1 MKRIIQYIRWK
12 IDERRLDKII
22 EKRKL
27 TLVNPKSKLEEL
39 RKLKKEIE
47 ELEKEWEQNPPH
59 PHDPKDN
66 IVL

>member
-59 PHDPKDN
+59 SELK
-66 IVL
+66 

>member
-47 ELEKEWEQNPPH
+47 ELEKEWEQIPPH
-59 PHDPKDN
+59 SELK
-66 IVL
+66 

>member
-12 IDERRLDKII
+12 IDEKRLDKII

-39 RKLKKEIE
+39 KKLKKEIE

-59 PHDPKDN
+59 SELK
-66 IVL
+66 

>member
-12 IDERRLDKII
+12 LDERRLDKII
-22 EKRKL
+22 EKRKS

-39 RKLKKEIE
+39 KQLKKEIE

-59 PHDPKDN
+59 SELK
-66 IVL
+66 

>member
-47 ELEKEWEQNPPH
+47 ELEKEWEQTPPH
-59 PHDPKDN
+59 FN
-66 IVL
+66 SE

>member
-12 IDERRLDKII
+12 IDEKRLDKII

-59 PHDPKDN
+59 SELK
-66 IVL
+66 

>member
-12 IDERRLDKII
+12 IDERRREKII

-47 ELEKEWEQNPPH
+47 ELEKEWEQIPPH
-59 PHDPKDN
+59 SHNPKDD

>member
-47 ELEKEWEQNPPH
+47 ELEKEWEQTPPH
-59 PHDPKDN
+59 SELK
-66 IVL
+66 

>member
-39 RKLKKEIE
+39 RKLKKEVE

-59 PHDPKDN
+59 SELK
-66 IVL
+66 

>member
-39 RKLKKEIE
+39 RKLKKR
-47 ELEKEWEQNPPH
+47 
-59 PHDPKDN
+59 D
-66 IVL
+66 

>member
-1 MKRIIQYIRWK
+1 MKRIIQYIKSK

-22 EKRKL
+22 ENRKL

-47 ELEKEWEQNPPH
+47 ELEKEWEQTPPH
-59 PHDPKDN
+59 SGLK
-66 IVL
+66 

>member
-39 RKLKKEIE
+39 RKLKKDIE
-47 ELEKEWEQNPPH
+47 ELEKEWVQNPPH
-59 PHDPKDN
+59 SE
-66 IVL
+66 LT

>member
-1 MKRIIQYIRWK
+1 MKRIIQYIKSK

-22 EKRKL
+22 ENRKL

-47 ELEKEWEQNPPH
+47 ELEKEWEQNH
-59 PHDPKDN
+59 LILN
-66 IVL
+66 

>member
-1 MKRIIQYIRWK
+1 MKRIIQYIKSK

-59 PHDPKDN
+59 SELK
-66 IVL
+66 